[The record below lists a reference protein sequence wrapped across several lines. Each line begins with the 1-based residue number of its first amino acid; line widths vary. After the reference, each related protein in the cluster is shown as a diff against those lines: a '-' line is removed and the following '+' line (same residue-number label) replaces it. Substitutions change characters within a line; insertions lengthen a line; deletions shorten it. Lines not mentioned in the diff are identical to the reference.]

1 MGANP
6 YFYFTK
12 YQSDINIALQALRQQ
27 EFEAGRY
34 DPAMNM
40 HDSQMWMFEFEFP
53 PNAKSI
59 SPGAKHS
66 SIEEAIKDAED
77 CGTCSILDI
86 ERISDSP
93 ELSAACSLS
102 PEVLKRLFGTI
113 KPTRELVEKVILEEE
128 PMAFWEDGYDMFDD
142 FWNVIWRGQ
151 GRYIILY
158 DGVIPS
164 EIFFA
169 GYSWD

>member
-1 MGANP
+1 MGANA

-12 YQSDINIALQALRQQ
+12 YQSDINIALQELRQQ

-40 HDSQMWMFEFEFP
+40 HDPDMWMFKFEFP
-53 PNAKSI
+53 PNVKSI

-66 SIEEAIKDAED
+66 SIEEAIKEAVD

-86 ERISDSP
+86 VRISDSP
-93 ELSAACSLS
+93 ESSAACPLS
-102 PEVLKRLFGTI
+102 PEALKRLFGTI
-113 KPTRELVEKVILEEE
+113 KPTRELVEKVICEEE
-128 PMAFWEDGYDMFDD
+128 SMVFWEDGYDMFDD

-158 DGVIPS
+158 DGEDPS